1 AEQQRDDDR
10 NDRDERVLAPH
21 VGLGTLLDGLCDV
34 DHARLA
40 ARLPEN
46 PLHEEQAVEDGGHP
60 CDDRDGKRDCHGIH
74 RLLTPPTR
82 RTTDARLPIEG
93 SLPWPDCLPR
103 RAPERATR
111 GLDWPALLFHAPRL
125 PEPHSAAFRHALLE
139 FTRRASRRHGGVIST
154 RRGLSSPGRL
164 R

>member
-1 AEQQRDDDR
+1 
-10 NDRDERVLAPH
+10 
-21 VGLGTLLDGLCDV
+21 
-34 DHARLA
+34 LA

-111 GLDWPALLFHAPRL
+111 GLDWPALLFHAPRHH
-125 PEPHSAAFRHALLE
+125 EPHAAVYMDSLLKL
-139 FTRRASRRHGGVIST
+139 TRPAWRRNGGVT
-154 RRGLSSPGRL
+154 NTHRVL
-164 R
+164 